1 MSYVINCISRDI
13 SVYLYIMRVGFGY
26 DVHRFAKGRKFMLGG
41 VEIKYAKGLKG
52 HSDAD
57 VLLHSIC
64 DAILGAAGL
73 SDIGR
78 YFPNTDPKWKNISS
92 LLLLNE
98 CNKLIRKSKCKVINI
113 DSTILL
119 EEPKIS
125 PYVGKMKKN
134 ISRVLGINESQIAIK
149 STTSEGLGFI
159 GSKQG
164 CSAYTICMLK

>member
-1 MSYVINCISRDI
+1 
-13 SVYLYIMRVGFGY
+13 MRIGFGY
-26 DVHRFAKGRKFMLGG
+26 DVHKFAAGRKFILGG
-41 VEIKYAKGLKG
+41 VEIKHTKGLLG

-64 DAILGAAGL
+64 DALLGAAGL
-73 SDIGR
+73 NDIGF

-92 LLLLNE
+92 LVLLQE
-98 CNKLIRKSKCKVINI
+98 VNKLLKKKKLKIINI

-125 PYVGKMKKN
+125 PYINKMKNN
-134 ISRVLGINESQIAIK
+134 ICSILKIKPGQLSVK

-159 GSKQG
+159 GRKQG
-164 CSAYTICMLK
+164 CSAYSICSLK